1 MASVNAVNDCRG
13 DACVAPTT
21 VNEMTTSDIRPYLAY
36 KPSGVEW
43 LGDVPAHWEVNKLRG
58 VLTRVWPTCG

>member
-1 MASVNAVNDCRG
+1 MASVNDCRG

-21 VNEMTTSDIRPYLAY
+21 VNAMTTSDLRPYLAY

-43 LGDVPAHWEVNKLRG
+43 LG
-58 VLTRVWPTCG
+58 